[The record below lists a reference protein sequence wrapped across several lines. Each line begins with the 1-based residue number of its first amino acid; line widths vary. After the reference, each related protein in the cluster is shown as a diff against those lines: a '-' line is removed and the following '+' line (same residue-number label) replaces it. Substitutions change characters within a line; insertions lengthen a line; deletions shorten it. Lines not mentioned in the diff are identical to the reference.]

1 MSRSVL
7 AFAVAALFVTH
18 TAKAD
23 VRQDP
28 PGLAVPGGLAP
39 LAGALEV
46 SDRLPRARVML
57 TAIRILWEV
66 PEGVDPAADRRR
78 AAILE
83 YLRTASQ
90 EPASADEV
98 PGFLPEAS
106 WSLVLKEVGAA
117 GPSPLAAILSNRR
130 AALLYYGVA
139 SLDAATRQYLA
150 DHPKLLEA
158 IARADRAALFATF
171 GRAFQ
176 VRAGRVEA
184 PGGAEAAA
192 LWEAVAGES
201 LAQPEAFIPRALDR
215 NGGRFMLLFD
225 GVAQLD
231 EPARRFALGLR
242 FSPSRRLE
250 RFQAFYE
257 AAGLALRTWQ
267 PQRRPFER
275 VPFDAVHLLLSTR
288 FEPDGQV
295 AGPPWPPLWRAV
307 FDPVVDAE
315 TALASLGNEDTCDA
329 AKMVEMVSVADAAER
344 ERRARTWLLGQRV
357 FRQPARTVARDLL
370 PVLKAIPRYPS
381 LFVALDR
388 MGIRALPTYSAAV
401 HSADR
406 LDSADRRLWLFQ
418 AALAIVER
426 ARATR
431 AIDVAAADR
440 LVRALCEATPDGG
453 GHYRGAIA
461 RWLQRDL
468 LGEVGRPVLP
478 PDLASTDRPLETHLL
493 AALAGAVGSPS
504 NARLLS
510 LPAIEWE
517 GLTYKLDP
525 GASALRRMGQVR
537 ARQGGPSLD
546 PVLAV
551 ARLTDTIASAAAPDA
566 VLAAV
571 EDLKAAGAALHE
583 QAPAGRRRPTAA
595 GDDPDLDRAIARV
608 ASHAGRVNAR
618 DPKEGEELA
627 RPLQEAVD
635 AYLAEVLGAIVYAA
649 HLGEPDG
656 PALLA
661 GDPSTLHDFRF
672 FQPAMELGRRP
683 AWQLPIEVRD
693 RQVAWGVSGSL
704 VNLDAAIG
712 RLSLRRA
719 FSETLP
725 PPPSLSDA
733 ERQTLTETA
742 VLATPQDFTEE
753 ERDRLLAALDRGRA
767 RVESLGESPEA
778 VERLAGEI
786 QLDAW
791 RGQSLAWTAVHDP
804 ARRLDFLSLG
814 ELARAGGLDAAAEEA
829 IDAWGTSEFARD
841 GALVARY
848 PVRLEWTTLAGRR
861 GVRAVAS
868 FIPDLAIGL
877 AETSKRHGLPAAL
890 TPGLLLVATQRF
902 IETVQTAHAD
912 DWLTMASHAQ
922 AVAREGLDDYVAALT
937 VSGPLVTAAGDLED

>member
-7 AFAVAALFVTH
+7 ALALTALFVVHPGSAGAT
-18 TAKAD
+18 
-23 VRQDP
+23 QEP
-28 PGLAVPGGLAP
+28 PGLAVPGGLGS
-39 LAGALEV
+39 LAGALNLA
-46 SDRLPRARVML
+46 DNLPRARVML

-78 AAILE
+78 ASILE
-83 YLRTASQ
+83 YLRAAPP
-90 EPASADEV
+90 PAPGDEV

-106 WSLVLKEVGAA
+106 WSRVLKEVGAA
-117 GPSPLAAILSNRR
+117 GPSPFAAILANRR
-130 AALLYYGVA
+130 AALLYHGVA
-139 SLDAATRQYLA
+139 SLDAPTRQYLA

-158 IARADRAALFATF
+158 LARSNRAALFATF
-171 GRAFQ
+171 GRAF
-176 VRAGRVEA
+176 RIREGRLEV
-184 PGGAEAAA
+184 PGGAEAGA

-215 NGGRFMLLFD
+215 NGGRFVLLFD
-225 GVAQLD
+225 GLAQLD

-250 RFQAFYE
+250 RFLAFYE
-257 AAGLALRTWQ
+257 AAGAALRTWQ
-267 PQRRPFER
+267 PERRPFER

-288 FEPDGQV
+288 FEPDGQLG
-295 AGPPWPPLWRAV
+295 GPPWPPLWRAV

-329 AKMVEMVSVADAAER
+329 AKMIEMVSVPDAAER
-344 ERRARTWLLGQRV
+344 ERRARTWLFGHRV
-357 FRQPARTVARDLL
+357 FRQPARQAARDLL
-370 PVLKAIPRYPS
+370 AVMKAIARYPS

-388 MGIRALPTYSAAV
+388 MGISALPTYSAAV

-426 ARATR
+426 VRAART
-431 AIDVAAADR
+431 IDVNAADR
-440 LVRALCEATPDGG
+440 LVRALCEATPEGG
-453 GHYRGAIA
+453 GPYRGAIA
-461 RWLQRDL
+461 RWLERNL
-468 LGEVGRPVLP
+468 LVEVGRPALP

-493 AALAGAVGSPS
+493 AAVAGAVGSPA

-517 GLTYKLDP
+517 GLIYRLDP
-525 GASALRRMGQVR
+525 GASTLRRMTQVR
-537 ARQGGPSLD
+537 ARQGGPALD

-551 ARLTDTIASAAAPDA
+551 ARVADAIASAAGPEA
-566 VLAAV
+566 VRAAA
-571 EDLKAAGAALHE
+571 EELKAAAATLHE
-583 QAPAGRRRPTAA
+583 QASGGRRRLMVA
-595 GDDPDLDRAIARV
+595 GEDPDLDRSIARV
-608 ASHAGRVNAR
+608 AAQSSRVTAR

-635 AYLAEVLGAIVYAA
+635 VYLAETLGAIVYAA

-656 PALLA
+656 PALTA

-733 ERQTLTETA
+733 DRQTLTETA
-742 VLATPQDFTEE
+742 VLATPQDFTEGG
-753 ERDRLLAALDRGRA
+753 RDRLLAALDRGRA
-767 RVESLGESPEA
+767 RVESLGGSAEGI
-778 VERLAGEI
+778 ERLAGEI

-791 RGQSLAWTAVHDP
+791 RTQALAWTAAHDP
-804 ARRLDFLSLG
+804 SRRLDFLSLG
-814 ELARAGGLDAAAEEA
+814 ELARAGGIDAARDEE

-848 PVRLEWTTLAGRR
+848 PVRLEWTTMAGRR

-877 AETSKRHGLPAAL
+877 SETSKRHGLPAAM

-912 DWLTMASHAQ
+912 DWLTMAVHAQ